1 MHVWIR
7 EFPEILIIT
16 KVTPI
21 YNKANP
27 FKKDNYTPISILSN
41 ISKIHERIIHE
52 LLIAKLNHGDI
63 IIAYFILA
71 YFTDRKRKT

>member
-7 EFPEILIIT
+7 QFPEILKIA

-27 FKKDNYTPISILSN
+27 FMKDNYIPISILSN
-41 ISKIHERIIHE
+41 ISKIHERIIHMSC
-52 LLIAKLNHGDI
+52 
-63 IIAYFILA
+63 
-71 YFTDRKRKT
+71 